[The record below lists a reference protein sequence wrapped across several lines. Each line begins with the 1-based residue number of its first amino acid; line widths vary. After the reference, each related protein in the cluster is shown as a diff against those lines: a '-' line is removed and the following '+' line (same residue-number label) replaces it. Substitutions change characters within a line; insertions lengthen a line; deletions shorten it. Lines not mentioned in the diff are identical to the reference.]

1 MDSEKQNPIS
11 SMVMKTTE
19 GPSYVFYRVACDC
32 LDQDH
37 DITLELE
44 VDPVDCPTY
53 SLNIYSHL
61 DVNANCGD
69 ANFFT
74 KAWRR
79 IKIAIKVLCTGYVET
94 GSNFL
99 LMTDEHIDSF
109 VQAILEGKSK
119 LEKYREDWE
128 KEQNELPKDK

>member
-1 MDSEKQNPIS
+1 MDSKKQTQIS

-19 GPSYVFYRVACDC
+19 GPGYVFYRVACDC
-32 LDQDH
+32 LDPEH
-37 DITLELE
+37 DITLELA
-44 VDPVDCPTY
+44 VDPIDYPTY
-53 SLNIYSHL
+53 SLNIYSNL
-61 DVNANCGD
+61 DVNANWGD
-69 ANFFT
+69 VNLFT

-99 LMTDEHIDSF
+99 LMTNEHIDSF
-109 VQAILEGKSK
+109 VQAILEGKAK
-119 LEKYREDWE
+119 LEKYREGWE